1 MTMSE
6 VADGGL
12 EFIIENGAPDLVFS
26 GNNKGELSHFE
37 NYMRNA
43 YTTASRNFGSIVA
56 SLKDSLKNQERFVLP
71 ASGVYFFKN
80 PIFNKSGDLL
90 CELEWNG

>member
-12 EFIIENGAPDLVFS
+12 EFVVENDAPDLVFT

-43 YTTASRNFGSIVA
+43 
-56 SLKDSLKNQERFVLP
+56 
-71 ASGVYFFKN
+71 
-80 PIFNKSGDLL
+80 
-90 CELEWNG
+90 

>member
-12 EFIIENGAPDLVFS
+12 EFVIDNSDPDLAFS
-26 GNNKGELSHFE
+26 GDNKGQLSSFE
-37 NYMRNA
+37 EYMRNA
-43 YTTASRNFGSIVA
+43 YTTASKNFGSIVE

-80 PIFNKSGDLL
+80 PIFNNSGDLL

>member
-1 MTMSE
+1 MSE

-12 EFIIENGAPDLVFS
+12 EFIINNGAPDLTFT
-26 GNNKGELSHFE
+26 GANKEELSSFE
-37 NYMRNA
+37 QYMRNA
-43 YTTASRNFGSIVA
+43 YQTASRNFGAIVE

-80 PIFNKSGDLL
+80 PIFNHLGDLL

>member
-1 MTMSE
+1 MTMRE
-6 VADGGL
+6 VGDGGL
-12 EFIIENGAPDLVFS
+12 EFAIENSAPDLNFS

-37 NYMRNA
+37 DYMRNA
-43 YTTASRNFGSIVA
+43 YTTASRNFGHIVE
-56 SLKDSLKNQERFVLP
+56 SLKDSLQNQERFVLP

-80 PIFNKSGDLL
+80 PIFNKLGDLL